1 MMVVLMGRCSRF
13 QWIAL
18 LVLGCALL
26 SFFRLH
32 YRQGTNE
39 TANSQ
44 EQALWKKLL
53 PFSTK
58 NDDNKNANIRGLTL
72 WSSDFHISPIE
83 DIKHVVAKYGIN
95 VIDKSLSG
103 HCHLTGTCERD
114 LRVINK
120 QNGINL
126 HPCPNRL
133 RTGKLSLT
141 HPHASSTST
150 AHHSHPY
157 NCILHQLFTRLIVTT
172 RR

>member
-1 MMVVLMGRCSRF
+1 MVVLMGRCSRF

-141 HPHASSTST
+141 QPLSNFTST